1 MPPRI
6 THPDGEKGAH
16 GEAAAGK
23 VDPHCDG
30 GTGGGGGA
38 ADGAARRAARLLC
51 GGLAHWYA
59 LGSLVLVPLLAYPV
73 SWALRSGRA
82 RQRKLAVLFS
92 LAGYLLLLVLCIAAP
107 VSGAACAVYLTYML
121 SVLVVALT
129 SRFPKLRASGHAC
142 GVSGPLTVLIYLHGL
157 RWLAPGLAVLAAMF
171 WSSITLGRHMLR
183 QLLLGAAAPAVIF
196 LAFAV
201 VGVV

>member
-1 MPPRI
+1 MKEQLAKWIRI
-6 THPDGEKGAH
+6 ATVAP
-16 GEAAAGK
+16 
-23 VDPHCDG
+23 V
-30 GTGGGGGA
+30 GA
-38 ADGAARRAARLLC
+38 AVLLTVLRAVQPGFYAAVW
-51 GGLAHWYA
+51 HYWYA

-73 SWALRSGRA
+73 SWALRSSRA

-92 LAGYLLLLVLCIAAP
+92 LAGYFLLLVLCIAAP
-107 VSGAACAVYLTYML
+107 VSGAECAVYLTYML

-157 RWLAPGLAVLAAMF
+157 RWLAPGLAVLAAVF
-171 WSSITLGRHMLR
+171 WSSITLGRHTLR

-196 LAFAV
+196 LAFAA
-201 VGVV
+201 VGMV

>member
-6 THPDGEKGAH
+6 THPDGEKGAR

-23 VDPHCDG
+23 VDLHCDG
-30 GTGGGGGA
+30 GTGVGGGA

-51 GGLAHWYA
+51 GGLA
-59 LGSLVLVPLLAYPV
+59 
-73 SWALRSGRA
+73 
-82 RQRKLAVLFS
+82 
-92 LAGYLLLLVLCIAAP
+92 
-107 VSGAACAVYLTYML
+107 LTF
-121 SVLVVALT
+121 
-129 SRFPKLRASGHAC
+129 RFPKLRASGHAC

-171 WSSITLGRHMLR
+171 WSSIPLGRHTLR

-196 LAFAV
+196 LAFAA

>member
-1 MPPRI
+1 MPPCI
-6 THPDGEKGAH
+6 THPDGEKGAR

-51 GGLAHWYA
+51 GGL
-59 LGSLVLVPLLAYPV
+59 
-73 SWALRSGRA
+73 
-82 RQRKLAVLFS
+82 
-92 LAGYLLLLVLCIAAP
+92 
-107 VSGAACAVYLTYML
+107 
-121 SVLVVALT
+121 ALT

-171 WSSITLGRHMLR
+171 WSSITLGRHTLR
-183 QLLLGAAAPAVIF
+183 QLLLGAAAPDVIF
-196 LAFAV
+196 LAFAA